1 MDFIEEVKYWVNK
14 AREADSH
21 FKVLGSAKH
30 GYRFAPPIS
39 LSEVRAFEELHH
51 LKLPENYVRVLT
63 ELGNGGAG
71 PYYELYPLYEIEFD
85 ESEQIGSDVTF
96 LDASLTPEIW
106 KQAVRELRRAKD
118 DDEYDELMRKI
129 EANAV
134 CIGAQGDYDTLL
146 MCGGSEN
153 GKIISIDLSMDE
165 YDPPRFTHMTFEE
178 WYLSYFQEVAA
189 NHRII
194 RHGYTRLDT
203 EEELIEAYEKAADME
218 PEARKN
224 ERREILSSLWR
235 FQQLSAD
242 TINCLRRNP
251 DESIID
257 SLISLILDS
266 DKETGLAMFDE
277 RFYGEH
283 PEKVILICRRSI
295 SDEIKDRYYQRA
307 LEILYT
313 PEISAR
319 LIPAIGGCGE
329 EPCAERLLFFL
340 DDCQCKKAKD
350 LLPYAKSDLNPDEC
364 RGTAAYVICKCPDAA
379 QYQTEIAELMHSNV
393 YRVAFNAMQGAIR
406 AELREPVIMDAFR
419 WMKEYYKDD
428 KYIPS
433 NLERIEGI

>member
-1 MDFIEEVKYWVNK
+1 MDFIEEVKYWVEK
-14 AREADSH
+14 AREADPQC
-21 FKVLGSAKH
+21 KVSGSGKH
-30 GYRFAPPIS
+30 GYRFEKPIS
-39 LSEVRAFEELHH
+39 LAEVRTFEELHH

-71 PYYELYPLYEIEFD
+71 PYYGLYSLYEIEFD
-85 ESEQIGSDVTF
+85 ESVQIGSDVTF

-106 KQAVRELRRAKD
+106 KQAVRELWEAKD
-118 DDEYDELMRKI
+118 DEEYDELMRKI

-134 CIGAQGDYDTLL
+134 WIGTEPGDYDTLL
-146 MCGGSEN
+146 MCAGSEN

-218 PEARKN
+218 PEERKN

-242 TINCLRRNP
+242 TINRLRRNP

-257 SLISLILDS
+257 LLIRLIFMS
-266 DKETGLAMFDE
+266 DQEAGLAMFDE
-277 RFYGEH
+277 WFRGEH
-283 PEKVILICRRSI
+283 PEMAILMCRSI
-295 SDEIKDRYYQRA
+295 PDEIKERYYQRA

-313 PEISAR
+313 PEISER
-319 LIPAIGGCGE
+319 LIPAIGVNGG
-329 EPCAERLLFFL
+329 EPCAKKLLYFL
-340 DDCQCKKAKD
+340 DDCKCKNAKD
-350 LLPYAKSDLNPDEC
+350 LIPYAKSDINPDDC
-364 RGTAAYVICKCPDAA
+364 RGTAVFVICRCPDAA
-379 QYQTEIAELMHSNV
+379 QYQTEIAELMHCSV
-393 YRVAFNAMQGAIR
+393 YWVAFNAMQGAIR
-406 AELREPVIMDAFR
+406 AELREPVIIDALR

-433 NLERIEGI
+433 NLRGVQGL